1 MSLGRMYTAQVSGIA
16 VTAIQDFF
24 EVNAPADSVVVIHSI
39 RIAQYSDVGDAA
51 AEMLPVQ
58 ITRSTGASGSSGTTP
73 TARPHH
79 LGDAAFGGTV
89 EVNNTT
95 QATTTVVVLSDAF
108 NIRAGWLYN
117 PPPDERI
124 VISPSGILVVELP
137 VAPADELTMQGSITF
152 EEIGG

>member
-1 MSLGRMYTAQVSGIA
+1 MSLGRMYTAQVSAIA

-24 EVNAPADSVVVIHSI
+24 EVNAPADSAVVIHSI

-58 ITRSTGASGSSGTTP
+58 ISRSTGSSGSGGTTP
-73 TARPHH
+73 TARPHN
-79 LGDAAFGGTV
+79 LGTVAFGGTV

-95 QATTTVVVLSDAF
+95 QATTTTVLLSDAF

-117 PPPDERI
+117 PPPDERM
-124 VISPSGILVVELP
+124 VISPSGRLVVELP
-137 VAPADELTMQGSITF
+137 VAPADELTMEGSITF